1 MKRLVLLVFA
11 ALVLSGCDQLNSS
24 PTEPSG
30 PMTGNA
36 VSYTAIGASDA
47 AGVGSSSPCVPFVQ
61 TDCPD
66 GRGYVPDLVRQ
77 FKGAGKQVHLLN
89 LGVPGTVLNAEIQD
103 LGNQLDPQAGLAF
116 PGIEGSIPSNFLDN
130 QAPFVAKDSTLVTVF
145 AGGNDAN
152 VIGRALRAGL
162 GGSNPEAFVG
172 KLVADFG
179 RDAKALVATVQDRA
193 PQARIVV
200 LNLPNLAA
208 LPYAA
213 GYSASEKAALQEIAV
228 DLSAQLNAL
237 TSTGALVVDVMCD
250 PGFYQANLF
259 SGDGFHPNDAGYA
272 RMASVIYPVATTGVS
287 AAPQAS
293 CGQMRLY

>member
-1 MKRLVLLVFA
+1 MKPIVLCGLA
-11 ALVLSGCDQLNSS
+11 ALALSACDQLSSS
-24 PTEPSG
+24 PTEPTG
-30 PMTGNA
+30 PLQGSA

-47 AGVGSSSPCVPFVQ
+47 AGVGSSAPCVPF
-61 TDCPD
+61 TPCSN
-66 GRGYVPDLVRQ
+66 GMGYVPDLVRSFQ
-77 FKGAGKQVHLLN
+77 GAGKQVTLLN
-89 LGVPGTVLNAEIQD
+89 LGVPGTVLNEEIQD
-103 LGNQLDPQAGLAF
+103 LGNSLDSGSVSAF

-130 QAPFVAKDSTLVTVF
+130 QAPLVAKDSTLVTVF

-152 VIGRALRAGL
+152 IIGRALEAGL
-162 GGSNPEAFVG
+162 GASDPEAFVA

-179 RDAKALVATVQDRA
+179 RDAKALVATVQHRA

-213 GYSASEKAALQEIAV
+213 RYSRSAKAALQEIAV

-250 PGFYQANLF
+250 SGFYQAGLF
-259 SGDGFHPNDAGYA
+259 SSDGFHPNDAGYA
-272 RMASVIYPVATTGVS
+272 RMASVIYPVATAGV
-287 AAPQAS
+287 AAPPQAS
-293 CGQMRLY
+293 CAQMRVY